1 MKIEFPPG
9 KAVKLLFH
17 ETLLFRYAATADF
30 IIALK
35 NFPKH
40 KVVNFTFHD
49 FFPAIEIDK
58 FLQLFTAP
66 IGPLT
71 RQNAKEC
78 LNMKLCNLA
87 VYP

>member
-1 MKIEFPPG
+1 MQ
-9 KAVKLLFH
+9 
-17 ETLLFRYAATADF
+17 RYAATADF

-49 FFPAIEIDK
+49 FFPATEIDR

-78 LNMKLCNLA
+78 LNMKLCNFTVFSLDISCCKHVIA
-87 VYP
+87 QWINWNI